1 MLKVYTKV
9 GDQGKTKQVTGKM
22 VAKYDP
28 QIQTLGALD
37 ELQSWLGV
45 TVANLSPACQ
55 GLEEKLIKLE
65 REMYE
70 LQADLVVKRHHT
82 ITLAEVTYMEEQ
94 IDAWT
99 EELPE
104 MKEFILPGGSK
115 TSANLQYA
123 RARARTSERV
133 CVLYADESGEV
144 KSDSLKYLN
153 RLSDYLFVMARYANL
168 LEGVADVKSKP
179 ARPRRR
185 PKK

>member
-115 TSANLQYA
+115 TS
-123 RARARTSERV
+123 ERV

>member
-65 REMYE
+65 RGKCMNCR
-70 LQADLVVKRHHT
+70 LTWWSSGT
-82 ITLAEVTYMEEQ
+82 IR
-94 IDAWT
+94 
-99 EELPE
+99 LPW
-104 MKEFILPGGSK
+104 
-115 TSANLQYA
+115 
-123 RARARTSERV
+123 
-133 CVLYADESGEV
+133 
-144 KSDSLKYLN
+144 LK
-153 RLSDYLFVMARYANL
+153 
-168 LEGVADVKSKP
+168 
-179 ARPRRR
+179 
-185 PKK
+185 

>member
-123 RARARTSERV
+123 RSLARASERAYWRLALV
-133 CVLYADESGEV
+133 FDPPGRMNSFISGNSSV
-144 KSDSLKYLN
+144 QASICS
-153 RLSDYLFVMARYANL
+153 SM
-168 LEGVADVKSKP
+168 
-179 ARPRRR
+179 
-185 PKK
+185 

>member
-45 TVANLSPACQ
+45 TVANLSLACR

-104 MKEFILPGGSK
+104 MKEFILPAGQRPAPTSSMPGHWPGPASGSACCTRTK
-115 TSANLQYA
+115 AGRS
-123 RARARTSERV
+123 RATASST
-133 CVLYADESGEV
+133 
-144 KSDSLKYLN
+144 
-153 RLSDYLFVMARYANL
+153 
-168 LEGVADVKSKP
+168 
-179 ARPRRR
+179 
-185 PKK
+185 

>member
-1 MLKVYTKV
+1 MIKVYTKV

-70 LQADLVVKRHHT
+70 LQADLVVKRHHM

-123 RARARTSERV
+123 RALARTSERV
-133 CVLYADESGEV
+133 CVLYADESGDV

>member
-1 MLKVYTKV
+1 
-9 GDQGKTKQVTGKM
+9 
-22 VAKYDP
+22 
-28 QIQTLGALD
+28 
-37 ELQSWLGV
+37 
-45 TVANLSPACQ
+45 
-55 GLEEKLIKLE
+55 
-65 REMYE
+65 
-70 LQADLVVKRHHT
+70 
-82 ITLAEVTYMEEQ
+82 
-94 IDAWT
+94 
-99 EELPE
+99 
-104 MKEFILPGGSK
+104 K

-123 RARARTSERV
+123 RALARTSERV